1 MSVGRDLITERTNV
15 NMHPI
20 LAAWASWDSWSNVA
34 FILPCMV
41 PALVLLGFCIYNDA
55 RLRGEKRPV
64 LWGVLSG
71 VMFPAALV
79 YFLVTRLAK
88 PIELTC
94 KFCGYSLSRW
104 HTVCSSCGRLLVGPG
119 KKVKKF
125 RRRRKAFF
133 ILFILLLIA
142 GCVTASVIGINMS

>member
-1 MSVGRDLITERTNV
+1 
-15 NMHPI
+15 MHPI
-20 LAAWASWDSWSNVA
+20 LAAGAAWDSWSNVA

-94 KFCGYSLSRW
+94 KSCGYSLSRW

>member
-1 MSVGRDLITERTNV
+1 
-15 NMHPI
+15 MHPI
-20 LAAWASWDSWSNVA
+20 LAAGAAWDSWSNVA

-104 HTVCSSCGRLLVGPG
+104 HTVCWWGLGRRLRSSAAGAKPFLSS
-119 KKVKKF
+119 
-125 RRRRKAFF
+125 
-133 ILFILLLIA
+133 LF
-142 GCVTASVIGINMS
+142 CC

>member
-1 MSVGRDLITERTNV
+1 M
-15 NMHPI
+15 
-20 LAAWASWDSWSNVA
+20 
-34 FILPCMV
+34 
-41 PALVLLGFCIYNDA
+41 
-55 RLRGEKRPV
+55 

-104 HTVCSSCGRLLVGPG
+104 HTVCSSCGRLLVRHAAGDQQQNKEDKKGFAPAAELLNLLPRPGP
-119 KKVKKF
+119 
-125 RRRRKAFF
+125 AP
-133 ILFILLLIA
+133 
-142 GCVTASVIGINMS
+142 CTAE